1 LVDEA
6 RSEGDPATRQER
18 LAAICLRWAGFD
30 PAGATRL
37 ALELGL
43 DPMGGALLPNL
54 AQQWAA
60 ADDVSAQ
67 AWARRLPAGE
77 LREQVYSRIVYE
89 DARRDP
95 KRAVGLL
102 AEMRAGGEAR
112 AEAALTVLH
121 FWAERDPGAA
131 AAWLTGWPA
140 DELRDRA
147 VRELRAF
154 GITAE

>member
-60 ADDVSAQ
+60 ADDVSA
-67 AWARRLPAGE
+67 
-77 LREQVYSRIVYE
+77 RIVYE

-112 AEAALTVLH
+112 AEAALTVLN